1 MLIELVVA
9 GIERQIGSSDAL
21 RCGPIKS
28 FRMSRNPRPDG
39 AKHRVQTRLGIRRG
53 FRIAISDRAAEKIA
67 DMNGRN
73 IFIATLGVDLAKG

>member
-1 MLIELVVA
+1 
-9 GIERQIGSSDAL
+9 
-21 RCGPIKS
+21 
-28 FRMSRNPRPDG
+28 MSRNPRPDG